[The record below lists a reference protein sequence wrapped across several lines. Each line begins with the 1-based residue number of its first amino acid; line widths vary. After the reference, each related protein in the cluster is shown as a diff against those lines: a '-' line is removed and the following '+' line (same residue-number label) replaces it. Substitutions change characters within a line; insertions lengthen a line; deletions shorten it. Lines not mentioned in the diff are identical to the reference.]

1 MQVLTVSE
9 VKINIPK
16 HMAKVNDDRFWTF
29 AAQQWHKLYSP
40 YVPFREG
47 MLMNT
52 VRITP
57 HQIEH
62 TVPYAARMYN
72 GHFNFRKDQHP
83 LASREWDKAAKPTQL
98 PKLVRAMQAYV
109 DSGRLRLHD

>member
-1 MQVLTVSE
+1 MRFTVSE
-9 VKINIPK
+9 VKVNIPK
-16 HMAKVNDDRFWTF
+16 HLAKVRDDKFWLY

-47 MLMNT
+47 VLMNT

-57 HQIEH
+57 NQIEH
-62 TVPYAARMYN
+62 YVPYAAYIYN
-72 GHFNFRKDQHP
+72 GNFNFRKDQHP

-98 PKLVRAMQAYV
+98 PKLVKSLQAYA
-109 DSGRLRLHD
+109 DSGRLRINNE